1 MNKGYK
7 KLNLLNYIN
16 TNIMNNTT
24 YRLIRIIKV
33 RSITSNK
40 IANHIR

>member
-16 TNIMNNTT
+16 TNIMNNIT

-33 RSITSNK
+33 RFITSN
-40 IANHIR
+40 